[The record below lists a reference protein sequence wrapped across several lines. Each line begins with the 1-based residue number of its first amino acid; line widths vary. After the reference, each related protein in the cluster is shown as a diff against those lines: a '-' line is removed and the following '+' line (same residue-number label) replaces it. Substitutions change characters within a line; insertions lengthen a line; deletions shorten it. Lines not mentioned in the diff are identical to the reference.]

1 METRDRLDVPKLRLI
16 NKLIFTTSHLL
27 CCDVVIFVVCD
38 IT

>member
-16 NKLIFTTSHLL
+16 NKLFSHLL

>member
-1 METRDRLDVPKLRLI
+1 METRGRLGVPKLRLI
-16 NKLIFTTSHLL
+16 NKLLIFSHLL